1 MMMSERGSD
10 LTKRGLGAALKCE
23 RNGWLRKAPGKRKE
37 KSMGRQKETSAVK
50 QSAGRELKNHS
61 YGSWSRTFR
70 L

>member
-10 LTKRGLGAALKCE
+10 LTNRGLGAALKCE
-23 RNGWLRKAPGKRKE
+23 RNGWLGGEGR
-37 KSMGRQKETSAVK
+37 SMGRQKEMSAVK

-61 YGSWSRTFR
+61 YGSWSRMLR

>member
-10 LTKRGLGAALKCE
+10 LTNRGLGAALKCE
-23 RNGWLRKAPGKRKE
+23 RNAWWRKRGGREKGK
-37 KSMGRQKETSAVK
+37 STGRQKETSAVK